1 MELIEKISEI
11 TWLVTI
17 LKAVLLLAFTYLAV
31 LVIDRTFT
39 KIGRNENLNL
49 KFLNSFLK
57 GLAWVIGV
65 LQVVALVPGM
75 SSFTKT
81 LLAGSGIAAV
91 VLGLAA
97 QESFGNLISGM
108 LIAVF
113 HPFQVGDRVH
123 LINNDLT
130 GFVEDITLRH
140 TVIRTLTNSR
150 IIIPNSEMSKEKI
163 ENADY
168 GDSTASSFLDMSVAY
183 ESDLEQA
190 MEVMARVI
198 GEHPLYCDVRT
209 AEEKAQEVPKVKVFV
224 REFGES
230 GIMLRANMW
239 TRTTSENFEACSDAR
254 LAIKKA
260 FDEKGIEIPYN
271 KVVVL
276 KQNY

>member
-57 GLAWVIGV
+57 GLACVIGV

-168 GDSTASSFLDMSVAY
+168 GDSTASSFLDVSVAY
-183 ESDLEQA
+183 ESNLELA
-190 MEVMARVI
+190 MEVMAKVI

-209 AEEKAQEVPKVKVFV
+209 DEEKEQGVPKVKVFV
-224 REFGES
+224 REFGDS

-239 TRTTSENFEACSDAR
+239 TKTANENFEACSDAR

-276 KQNY
+276 K

>member
-11 TWLVTI
+11 TWLVTMI
-17 LKAVLLLAFTYLAV
+17 KAVLLLAFTYLAV

-130 GFVEDITLRH
+130 GVVEDITLRH

-168 GDSTASSFLDMSVAY
+168 GDSTASSFLDVSVAY
-183 ESDLEQA
+183 ESNLELA
-190 MEVMARVI
+190 MEVMAKVI

-209 AEEKAQEVPKVKVFV
+209 AEEKEQGVPKVKVFV
-224 REFGES
+224 REFGDS

-239 TRTTSENFEACSDAR
+239 TKTANENFEACSDAR

-276 KQNY
+276 K

>member
-1 MELIEKISEI
+1 M
-11 TWLVTI
+11 
-17 LKAVLLLAFTYLAV
+17 
-31 LVIDRTFT
+31 
-39 KIGRNENLNL
+39 
-49 KFLNSFLK
+49 
-57 GLAWVIGV
+57 
-65 LQVVALVPGM
+65 PGM

-168 GDSTASSFLDMSVAY
+168 GDSTASSFLDVSVAY
-183 ESDLEQA
+183 ESNLELA
-190 MEVMARVI
+190 MEVMAKVI

-209 AEEKAQEVPKVKVFV
+209 AEEKEQGVPKVKVFV
-224 REFGES
+224 REFGDS

-239 TRTTSENFEACSDAR
+239 TKQPTKILKPAAMQGLPS
-254 LAIKKA
+254 KKHLMK
-260 FDEKGIEIPYN
+260 KGIEIPTT
-271 KVVVL
+271 KWWF
-276 KQNY
+276 

>member
-168 GDSTASSFLDMSVAY
+168 GDSTASSFLDVSVAY
-183 ESDLEQA
+183 ESNLELA
-190 MEVMARVI
+190 MEVMAKVI

-209 AEEKAQEVPKVKVFV
+209 DEEKEQGVPKVKVFV
-224 REFGES
+224 REFGDS

-239 TRTTSENFEACSDAR
+239 TKTANENFEACSDAR

-276 KQNY
+276 K

>member
-130 GFVEDITLRH
+130 GFVGGHYPAPYRDPDFDQQPDHYSQFRDEQGKNRKCRLWRQH
-140 TVIRTLTNSR
+140 
-150 IIIPNSEMSKEKI
+150 
-163 ENADY
+163 
-168 GDSTASSFLDMSVAY
+168 SFLFSGRVGSV
-183 ESDLEQA
+183 
-190 MEVMARVI
+190 
-198 GEHPLYCDVRT
+198 
-209 AEEKAQEVPKVKVFV
+209 
-224 REFGES
+224 
-230 GIMLRANMW
+230 
-239 TRTTSENFEACSDAR
+239 
-254 LAIKKA
+254 
-260 FDEKGIEIPYN
+260 
-271 KVVVL
+271 
-276 KQNY
+276 

>member
-1 MELIEKISEI
+1 
-11 TWLVTI
+11 
-17 LKAVLLLAFTYLAV
+17 
-31 LVIDRTFT
+31 
-39 KIGRNENLNL
+39 
-49 KFLNSFLK
+49 
-57 GLAWVIGV
+57 
-65 LQVVALVPGM
+65 
-75 SSFTKT
+75 
-81 LLAGSGIAAV
+81 
-91 VLGLAA
+91 
-97 QESFGNLISGM
+97 M

-113 HPFQVGDRVH
+113 HPFQVGDRIH
-123 LINNDLT
+123 LINNDIT

-150 IIIPNSEMSKEKI
+150 IIIPNSEMGKEKI

-183 ESDLEQA
+183 ESNLEQA
-190 MEVMARVI
+190 MEVMAEVI

-209 AEEKAQEVPKVKVFV
+209 AEEKAQGVPKVKVFV

>member
-168 GDSTASSFLDMSVAY
+168 GDSTASSFLDVSVAY
-183 ESDLEQA
+183 ESNLELA
-190 MEVMARVI
+190 MEVMAKVI

-209 AEEKAQEVPKVKVFV
+209 VEEKEQGVPKVKVFV
-224 REFGES
+224 REFGDS

-239 TRTTSENFEACSDAR
+239 TKTANENFEACSDAR

-276 KQNY
+276 K

>member
-168 GDSTASSFLDMSVAY
+168 GDSTASSFLDVSVAY
-183 ESDLEQA
+183 ESNLELA
-190 MEVMARVI
+190 MEVMAKVI

-209 AEEKAQEVPKVKVFV
+209 DEEKEQGVPKVKVFV
-224 REFGES
+224 REFGDS

-239 TRTTSENFEACSDAR
+239 TKTANENFEACSDAR

-276 KQNY
+276 L

>member
-17 LKAVLLLAFTYLAV
+17 LKAVLLRAFTYLAV

-168 GDSTASSFLDMSVAY
+168 GDSTASSFLDVSVAY
-183 ESDLEQA
+183 ESNLELA
-190 MEVMARVI
+190 MEVMAKVI

-209 AEEKAQEVPKVKVFV
+209 DEEKEQGVPKVKVFV
-224 REFGES
+224 RELGDS

-239 TRTTSENFEACSDAR
+239 TKTANENFEACSDAR

-276 KQNY
+276 K

>member
-39 KIGRNENLNL
+39 KIGRNKNLNL

-113 HPFQVGDRVH
+113 HPFQVGDRIH
-123 LINNDLT
+123 LINNDIT

-150 IIIPNSEMSKEKI
+150 IIIPNSEMGKEKI

-183 ESDLEQA
+183 ESNLEQA
-190 MEVMARVI
+190 MEVMAEVI

-209 AEEKAQEVPKVKVFV
+209 AEEKAQGVPKVKVFV

>member
-31 LVIDRTFT
+31 LVINRTFS
-39 KIGRNENLNL
+39 KIGRNKNLNL

-150 IIIPNSEMSKEKI
+150 IIIPNSEMGKEKI

-168 GDSTASSFLDMSVAY
+168 GDSTASSFLDISVAY
-183 ESDLEQA
+183 ESNLEQA
-190 MEVMARVI
+190 MEVMAKVI

-209 AEEKAQEVPKVKVFV
+209 AEEKAQGVPKVKVFV

>member
-39 KIGRNENLNL
+39 KIGRNKNLNL

-113 HPFQVGDRVH
+113 HPFQVGDRIH
-123 LINNDLT
+123 LINNDIT

-150 IIIPNSEMSKEKI
+150 IISPNSEMGKEKI

-183 ESDLEQA
+183 ESNLEQA
-190 MEVMARVI
+190 MEVMAKVI

-209 AEEKAQEVPKVKVFV
+209 DEEKAQGVPKVKVFV

>member
-81 LLAGSGIAAV
+81 LLARVPESAAV

-168 GDSTASSFLDMSVAY
+168 GDSTASSFLDVSVAY
-183 ESDLEQA
+183 ESNLELA
-190 MEVMARVI
+190 MEVMAKVI

-209 AEEKAQEVPKVKVFV
+209 AEEKEQGVPKVKVFV
-224 REFGES
+224 REFGDS

-239 TRTTSENFEACSDAR
+239 TKTANENFEACSDAR

-276 KQNY
+276 K

>member
-168 GDSTASSFLDMSVAY
+168 GDSTASSFLDVSVAY
-183 ESDLEQA
+183 ESNLELA
-190 MEVMARVI
+190 MEVMAKVI
-198 GEHPLYCDVRT
+198 GEHPLYYDVRT
-209 AEEKAQEVPKVKVFV
+209 AEEKEQGVPKVKVFV
-224 REFGES
+224 REFGDS

-239 TRTTSENFEACSDAR
+239 TKTANENFEACSDAR

-276 KQNY
+276 K

>member
-75 SSFTKT
+75 SSLTKT

-168 GDSTASSFLDMSVAY
+168 GDSTASSFLDVSVAY
-183 ESDLEQA
+183 ESNLELA
-190 MEVMARVI
+190 MEVMAKVI

-209 AEEKAQEVPKVKVFV
+209 DEEKEQGVPKVKVFV
-224 REFGES
+224 REFGDS

-239 TRTTSENFEACSDAR
+239 TKTANENFEACSDAR

-276 KQNY
+276 K

>member
-39 KIGRNENLNL
+39 KIGRNKNLNL

-113 HPFQVGDRVH
+113 HPFQVGDRIH
-123 LINNDLT
+123 LINNDIT

-150 IIIPNSEMSKEKI
+150 IIIPNSEMGKEKI

-183 ESDLEQA
+183 ESNLEQA
-190 MEVMARVI
+190 MEVMAKVI

-209 AEEKAQEVPKVKVFV
+209 AEEKAQGVPKVKVFV